1 MRVYST
7 KAFLNFPC
15 AHRQWFDQD
24 EAGNPGPCARLHGY
38 DRSFHFVFATDNPS
52 PNGMWVVGFGQLK
65 AVKEF
70 LEHWF
75 DHTTVI
81 GADDPE
87 LERLRQAERDGLLSL
102 RVLPY
107 GASMEASAR
116 FVWERVN
123 PFIQQLTEGRCW
135 VEQVEVRE
143 HEKNSAYVKVD
154 KQEALQQAEQ
164 AQANNQIL

>member
-15 AHRQWFDQD
+15 AHRQWFDLD
-24 EAGNPGPCARLHGY
+24 AEGNPGDCSKLHGY

-52 PNGMWVVGFGQLK
+52 PQGMWVVGFGQLK
-65 AVKEF
+65 AVKAF
-70 LEHWF
+70 LEYWF
-75 DHTTVI
+75 DHTTVV
-81 GADDPE
+81 GADDPQ
-87 LERLRQAERDGLLSL
+87 LEQLRQAERDQLLNL

-123 PFIQQLTEGRCW
+123 PFIQQQTQGRCW
-135 VEQVEVRE
+135 IDKVEVRE
-143 HEKNSAYVKVD
+143 HEKNSAYVTVD
-154 KQEALQQAEQ
+154 KAEAIEQ
-164 AQANNQIL
+164 AQRAIADGQIL